1 MRILV
6 SNDDGVHAPGL
17 RALVEALSSVGRVV
31 VVAPDRER
39 SAVGHALTLHRPL
52 RLERLRP
59 DWYAVDGTPT
69 DCVHLGVHGILGRP
83 PDLVVAG
90 INHGPNLSTDITYSG
105 TVAVALEGALL
116 GLPSVAVSL
125 AADRGFRFGVAARVA
140 RRVAEAVAGRG
151 LPGGTFL
158 NVNVPP
164 VDRWEDLA
172 GIRVTRQGRREFGSG
187 VVEKVD
193 PRGRT
198 YYWIGSRE
206 MGRVEADLDADVAAV
221 AAGWVSVTPVRT
233 DLTDHG
239 FLGELGR
246 WAL

>member
-69 DCVHLGVHGILGRP
+69 DCVHLGLHGILDRA

-90 INHGPNLSTDITYSG
+90 INHGANLSTDITYSG

-125 AADRGFRFGVAARVA
+125 ATDRGFRFEVAGRVA
-140 RRVAEAVAGRG
+140 RRVVEAVAGRG
-151 LPGGTFL
+151 LPRGTFL

-172 GIRVTRQGRREFGSG
+172 GIRTTRQGRREFGSG

-206 MGRVEADLDADVAAV
+206 LGRVEGDLAADVAAV